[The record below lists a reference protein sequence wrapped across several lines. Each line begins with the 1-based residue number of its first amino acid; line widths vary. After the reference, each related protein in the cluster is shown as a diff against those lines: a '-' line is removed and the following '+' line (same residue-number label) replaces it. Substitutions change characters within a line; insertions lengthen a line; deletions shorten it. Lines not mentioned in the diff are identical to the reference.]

1 MHVNRDDM
9 THFSSVVELQN
20 IAELQD
26 LVVDLVIFTQKLS
39 QFRQRLNLDFD
50 KYQADHI
57 SLRCNDIAV
66 AERWRKGF
74 LQCGSLMSES
84 IINGRPI
91 CLFDLAQPITVLNW
105 QIDCVELPYPGKKAY
120 AHQGWEHVELV
131 LPVAPEMLSVEARAL
146 LPQPLPGGFFVKE
159 SQPKGERERL
169 PNPTLA
175 ITDGELTVKF
185 HPFTL
190 RDIVKSEH

>member
-1 MHVNRDDM
+1 M
-9 THFSSVVELQN
+9 THFSSVVALQN

-26 LVVDLVIFTQKLS
+26 LVADLAIFEQKLVR
-39 QFRQRLNLDFD
+39 FRQRLNLNVEQ
-50 KYQADHI
+50 YQADHI
-57 SLRCNDIAV
+57 SLRCHDISV

-84 IINGRPI
+84 MINGRPI
-91 CLFDLAQPITVLNW
+91 CLFDLEHPITVLNW
-105 QIDCVELPYPGKKAY
+105 QIDCVELPYPGKKTY
-120 AHQGWEHVELV
+120 LHQGWEHVELV
-131 LPVAPEMLSVEARAL
+131 LPVAPEMLLAEARAL
-146 LPQPLPGGFFVKE
+146 LPQPLPAGFSVKE
-159 SQPKGERERL
+159 SQPKGEQERL

-175 ITDGELTVKF
+175 ITDGEITVKC